1 LLLHKQSELKMMKTS
16 QLPLAARSHSHDSR
30 QLNLSEWRRE
40 QSRVRWPSFNP
51 CALEAGILHFGCGVF
66 HRAHQNV
73 FTQRAIE
80 LERQTSSAWGV
91 LGVSFRGKQ
100 AKQLL
105 APQDFLYTVLEREQD
120 RTIAEV
126 VGVLKGILFAQDEQ
140 EAVIAAIK
148 RPQTRIITLTITPSG
163 YLTPEP
169 DRNPP
174 SRQPPDAIGLLVAGL
189 AAVRVKGTPPPVL
202 ISCDNI
208 PGNGRQLR
216 RALVNRA
223 RSCSPSLGSWI
234 DRNVQFPSSVVDR
247 IVPTPTS
254 ADSAAASG
262 LLGISDLAA
271 VGTEPFRQWII
282 ENFDG
287 PRPPWA
293 SAGAEFVS
301 DVSPWEESKLRLL
314 NGTHMAIAFTGL
326 LAGHKTVSDTVLDPP
341 FGRFA
346 CRLMIDEQVPSIAKS
361 DHDLHSYCD
370 QLLRRWRNVTMMHQL
385 DRIARHGS
393 EKLHPR
399 LIASLSRN
407 MADGRAAPCTILAV
421 AAWICCTGRLM
432 PTAAPI
438 EDKAKDEIQQAAS
451 CSGGDTRRLVQLLL
465 PKAEIFGRDAS
476 RSPALEQQ
484 LSNAVQFLRLHGI
497 RRAVSRVLEIPRG
510 SSW

>member
-1 LLLHKQSELKMMKTS
+1 MMKTNP
-16 QLPLAARSHSHDSR
+16 LPLAARPQSHDIR

-40 QSRVRWPSFNP
+40 QSRVRWPSFHP
-51 CALEAGILHFGCGVF
+51 RALEVGILHFGCGVF

-80 LERQTSSAWGV
+80 FERQTSSAWGV
-91 LGVSFRGKQ
+91 LGVSFRRKQ
-100 AKQLL
+100 VKQLL
-105 APQDFLYTVLEREQD
+105 ASQNFLYTVLEREQD
-120 RTIAEV
+120 RTVAEV
-126 VGVLKGILFAQDEQ
+126 VGVLKSVLFAQDEQ

-163 YLTPEP
+163 YHPPETA
-169 DRNPP
+169 DNKP
-174 SRQPPDAIGLLVAGL
+174 SHEPLDAIGLLVAGL
-189 AAVRVKGTPPPVL
+189 AAVRVQGAPPPVL

-216 RALVNRA
+216 HALVNRA

-254 ADSAAASG
+254 ADSIAASG
-262 LLGISDLAA
+262 LLGFSDHAA

-282 ENFDG
+282 EEFDG
-287 PRPPWA
+287 PRPSWA

-326 LAGHKTVSDTVLDPP
+326 LAGHKTVSDTVLDPL
-341 FGRFA
+341 FARFA
-346 CRLMIDEQVPSIAKS
+346 YRLMIDEQIPSIAKS
-361 DHDLHSYCD
+361 DHDLHAYCG

-393 EKLHPR
+393 EKLQPR
-399 LIASLSRN
+399 LIASLNRN
-407 MADGRAAPCTILAV
+407 MADSRAAPCTILAV
-421 AAWICCTGRLM
+421 AAWICCTGGLM

-438 EDKAKDEIQQAAS
+438 QDKAKNEIQQVAS
-451 CSGGDTRRLVQLLL
+451 CNGGDIRRFVQLLL
-465 PKAEIFGRDAS
+465 QKTEIFGRDAAH
-476 RSPALEQQ
+476 SPVLEQQ
-484 LSNAVQFLRLHGI
+484 LSNAIQFLRLHGI
-497 RRAVSRVLEIPRG
+497 RHAVSRVLEIPPG